1 MDRKALRS
9 AVLCYAPS
17 DAQFAS
23 ELGVFLEVNCALA
36 VSHQE
41 SDDLIDAVERGLS
54 DVTLVLLSRDSVPKT
69 WKRERW
75 EPVFL
80 QQPST
85 FGTTMA
91 FLLLEECKFPE
102 LFRREEF
109 FDLTGGKLAGQRRLK
124 RWLLE
129 QAQPSQNPVEL
140 PQLTPAHEV
149 SAARLEHLLRSLADQ
164 PGIESDMS
172 AAEALAFAHATIGD
186 FEGVFWIDCTRR
198 SRAGILGDVAN
209 SLGLRLSGTVDQNR
223 IALEDLCDARRCLF
237 IFQNIALAD
246 RELVDLGVKTSV
258 ILTSSPVVE
267 SKVSLHEVCKLFT
280 SWPSKSSE
288 CLRALGTAH
297 WCLQQLTQAADAEA
311 WPAIL
316 QLGSSL
322 VALLRHRDRL
332 AEAHEV
338 LGLLLHCAQRFSDF
352 GNIHRL
358 QWEQSWILEHWN
370 QPAGFTVASREVS
383 EPNQLTLF
391 E

>member
-1 MDRKALRS
+1 MRS

-140 PQLTPAHEV
+140 PQLTPAY
-149 SAARLEHLLRSLADQ
+149 SAKTEHSQRRTPKL
-164 PGIESDMS
+164 
-172 AAEALAFAHATIGD
+172 
-186 FEGVFWIDCTRR
+186 FWPPAIH
-198 SRAGILGDVAN
+198 
-209 SLGLRLSGTVDQNR
+209 
-223 IALEDLCDARRCLF
+223 
-237 IFQNIALAD
+237 
-246 RELVDLGVKTSV
+246 
-258 ILTSSPVVE
+258 SSP
-267 SKVSLHEVCKLFT
+267 SN
-280 SWPSKSSE
+280 
-288 CLRALGTAH
+288 R
-297 WCLQQLTQAADAEA
+297 
-311 WPAIL
+311 
-316 QLGSSL
+316 
-322 VALLRHRDRL
+322 RH
-332 AEAHEV
+332 A
-338 LGLLLHCAQRFSDF
+338 
-352 GNIHRL
+352 
-358 QWEQSWILEHWN
+358 
-370 QPAGFTVASREVS
+370 
-383 EPNQLTLF
+383 
-391 E
+391 